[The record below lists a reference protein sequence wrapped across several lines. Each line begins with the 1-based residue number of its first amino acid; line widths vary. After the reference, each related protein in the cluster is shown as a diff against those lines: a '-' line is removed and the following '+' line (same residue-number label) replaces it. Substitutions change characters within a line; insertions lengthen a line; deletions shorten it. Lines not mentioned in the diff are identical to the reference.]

1 MTRHVPGEQREP
13 RGCLGTAGG
22 AERSRK
28 GSHPATKGVR
38 GVRGR
43 PGEGAREGLQ
53 PHFGAGGSPS
63 PGVRSSWCHFV
74 TSLPLQRHPAGC
86 WSCRAAVETSPVPG
100 PSPLFLVTPDTTPLF
115 CRGKLRHQDRHHPRQ
130 LPTRPAAPLF
140 QTGGRTAFGGALEQT
155 HRVKTIL

>member
-1 MTRHVPGEQREP
+1 MDPAVTRHVPGEQREP

-100 PSPLFLVTPDTTPLF
+100 PSPLSRGHTGHHTPVLPGETEAPGQASPEATPNPPGSAPF
-115 CRGKLRHQDRHHPRQ
+115 PDRRQ
-130 LPTRPAAPLF
+130 NCLWGRPGTNA
-140 QTGGRTAFGGALEQT
+140 QG
-155 HRVKTIL
+155 